1 MGVPAA
7 FPVRPWVSAANAR
20 NLLSMQ
26 SRKIKNIA
34 SELCCKH
41 AIAYIDNDREIFYI
55 FDVVVFSWAFCLLSR
70 VERVTLHSD
79 IRMALKGS
87 GLSLNS
93 V

>member
-1 MGVPAA
+1 MGVLAA

-41 AIAYIDNDREIFYI
+41 AIVYIGNDCEIFYM
-55 FDVVVFSWAFCLLSR
+55 FDGVVFSWAFCL
-70 VERVTLHSD
+70 
-79 IRMALKGS
+79 I
-87 GLSLNS
+87 S
-93 V
+93 VG